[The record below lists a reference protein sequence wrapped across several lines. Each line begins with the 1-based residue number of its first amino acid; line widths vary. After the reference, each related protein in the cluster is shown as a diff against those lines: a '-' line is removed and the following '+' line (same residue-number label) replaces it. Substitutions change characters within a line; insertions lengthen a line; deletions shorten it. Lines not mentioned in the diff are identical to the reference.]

1 MPKFTVEVKNKLSEY
16 ITEVTTKTYSL
27 PNQIL
32 YKGKMLQYD
41 SFNDVFENNECGLR
55 VSPSE
60 YIKMELEGNKQNSL
74 IDDIADKVLE
84 ALTKKYKAIKESQD
98 EENRLEIY
106 NYYSGANSNNKP
118 KSNLKDDSLEK

>member
-1 MPKFTVEVKNKLSEY
+1 M
-16 ITEVTTKTYSL
+16 
-27 PNQIL
+27 
-32 YKGKMLQYD
+32 QYD

-84 ALTKKYKAIKESQD
+84 ALTKKYKAIKESED

-106 NYYSGANSNNKP
+106 NYYSDANSNNKP